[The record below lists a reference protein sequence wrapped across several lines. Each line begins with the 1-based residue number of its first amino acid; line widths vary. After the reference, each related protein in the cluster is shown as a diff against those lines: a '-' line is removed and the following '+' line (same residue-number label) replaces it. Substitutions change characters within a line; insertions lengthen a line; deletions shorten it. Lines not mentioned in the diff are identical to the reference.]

1 MIYVFRS
8 RAALA
13 DEWEIPFES
22 ILDQEWLGS
31 GAQGVVFVGRW
42 KSELVAVKKV
52 KERSET
58 NIFHLRKLN
67 HPNIVQFRGVCTQVR
82 SNRRSLPLFKRKL

>member
-1 MIYVFRS
+1 MCYKYVLFMHLFLS
-8 RAALA
+8 DA
-13 DEWEIPFES
+13 WEIPFES

-42 KSELVAVKKV
+42 KTELVAVKKV
-52 KERSET
+52 RAESET

-82 SNRRSLPLFKRKL
+82 